1 MKKLTFA
8 DKAIDFARKLEYTG
22 SPLPNGIRIMNP
34 FRENP
39 GVLAITETF
48 YKKFYNDYRQRKL
61 ILGINPSRLGA
72 GLTGIPFTDPK
83 KLVSECGI
91 DYQGKITHEPSST
104 FIYEMI
110 KAYGGAQSFY
120 RNFYINSPCPLGF
133 TQLDEKGNE
142 RNYNYYDSM
151 ALFKAVESYMVD
163 SLSKLTALGVRTDIC
178 YCLGIGKNE
187 QFLTKLNN
195 QHRFFDQ
202 IIALEH
208 PRFIMQYKSVD
219 KQNYID
225 KYLRILN
232 DA

>member
-1 MKKLTFA
+1 MEKLTFA

-34 FRENP
+34 FKENP

-48 YKKFYNDYRQRKL
+48 YKKFYNDYHQRKL

-72 GLTGIPFTDPK
+72 GLTGIPLTDPK

-91 DYQGKITHEPSST
+91 AYQGKITHEPSST

-142 RNYNYYDSM
+142 RNYNYYDSI

-163 SLSKLTALGVRTDIC
+163 SLSKLIALGIRTDIC

-208 PRFIMQYKSVD
+208 PRFIMQYKSID

-225 KYLRILN
+225 KYLCILN